1 MSSSSWYPSC
11 KIKLRLV
18 LEEFGAKPFKD
29 PPAKPNTK
37 LKGVDDKNDTLKA
50 IEDPE
55 APIGTTRFLLVQ
67 KDADITSRG
76 DPALH
81 KRDSKGL
88 THEIDGIIP
97 SEAEW
102 KQNGIR
108 KADTLKF
115 KVQWIDFPVD
125 PRCIRACAV
134 ELFIGTVSSDDYRR
148 GINGESRIVGQPFHV
163 IPDDYSDANGRYR
176 TNRRFIGWVDKI
188 ECDLSDAEPTISFEC
203 RDNTQLLIKQEAPS
217 KLVASAITED
227 IPIDEAVAQYLKH
240 FPQMEGLTIEYR
252 PSDTPVSDIPRL
264 ANVLGHGAFV
274 PKLGPQPS
282 KGGGGTEK
290 MSVWDYLTDVCG
302 ALGHLIRIE
311 DNSVIIQRGSSL
323 MRSKVTAREDDPYD
337 GRTVEGSSYPIRTMV
352 YGRNLSNLKMSREF
366 SKKEPSNIEMR
377 VYDPHNKTVL
387 VVRSPSDLGNREAS
401 AKVQAV
407 QPGDKAENKWTV
419 VRGPAGVR
427 DKKML
432 QTICDE
438 YYELANRGELTAQ
451 LETRD
456 MSSFGGDN
464 ADPDLLDLKA
474 TDIIEIA
481 INRSTT
487 FSTLTKIEKTM
498 RAQDMNQFLLQR
510 MGFSP
515 EFATAY
521 AKCYADSGFQR
532 AFKLRDM
539 TVKWSVAEAITIN
552 MTCVNFVEVRLE
564 GKPPADPVADA
575 PDGAKP
581 DVKPPKPP
589 APGGVHTKPNKALN
603 NILEQ
608 YASAQGLPAIQ
619 GLPDLP
625 KKVQ

>member
-1 MSSSSWYPSC
+1 MAPSWYPSC
-11 KIKLRLV
+11 KVKLRLV
-18 LEEFGAKPFKD
+18 LEEFGAKPFKT
-29 PPAKPNTK
+29 PPKKPNTK

-55 APIGTTRFLLVQ
+55 APPGTTRFLLVP

-81 KRDSKGL
+81 KKDSKGL
-88 THEIDGIIP
+88 THEIAGIIP
-97 SEAEW
+97 SELEW

-108 KADTLKF
+108 KADTCKF
-115 KVQWIDFPVD
+115 KTKWIDFPVD
-125 PRCIRACAV
+125 PRCVRACAV
-134 ELFIGTVSSDDYRR
+134 EAYLGTVSADDYQR
-148 GINGESRIVGQPFHV
+148 GINGESRIPGQPFNV
-163 IPDDYSDANGRYR
+163 IPDDYTDVRGRYR
-176 TNRRFIGWVDKI
+176 TNLRFQGWIDKL
-188 ECDLSDAEPTISFEC
+188 ELEWSDNEPVISFEC

-240 FPQMEGLTIEYR
+240 FPQMEGLTVEYR
-252 PSDTPVSDIPRL
+252 PSNTPVEDIPRL
-264 ANVLGHGAFV
+264 ANVLGHTAFV
-274 PKLGPQPS
+274 PKLGPQQN
-282 KGGGGTEK
+282 KGGGSTEK

-302 ALGHLIRIE
+302 ALGHLIRVEGTSI
-311 DNSVIIQRGSSL
+311 IIQRGSSL
-323 MRSKVTAREDDPYD
+323 MRSKVTPREDDPYD
-337 GRTVEGSSYPIRTMV
+337 GRTVGGASYPIRTMI
-352 YGRNLSNLKMSREF
+352 YGRNLSKLKMAREF

-377 VYDPHNKTVL
+377 VYDPHNKTVI
-387 VVRSPSDLGNREAS
+387 VVRSPSDLGAREAS

-438 YYELANRGELTAQ
+438 YYELANRGELTAM
-451 LETRD
+451 LETRE

-464 ADPDLLDLKA
+464 ADPDLLDVKA
-474 TDIIEIA
+474 TDVIEIA
-481 INRSTT
+481 INRDASY
-487 FSTLTKIEKTM
+487 STLTNIEKAF
-498 RAQDMNQFLLQR
+498 RAQDLNAFVLKR

-515 EFATAY
+515 EFAAAY
-521 AKCYADSGFQR
+521 AKCYSDSGFQR
-532 AFKLRDM
+532 AFKVRDM
-539 TVKWSVAEAITIN
+539 AAKWSIVEGVTLT

-564 GKPPADPVADA
+564 EKPPADPTPDA
-575 PDGAKP
+575 PDGAP
-581 DVKPPKPP
+581 PAVAPPKPA
-589 APGGVHTKPNKALN
+589 APGGVTVKPNTALN

-608 YASAQGLPAIQ
+608 YASEQGLPAIA

-625 KKVQ
+625 KGS